1 MSKPKI
7 IYVLSNAFS
16 GSTILSLYLNN
27 HPSILN
33 LGEIS
38 NLSKLYRQKS
48 VCTCGLKFPR
58 CSFWGPVL
66 HDLSF
71 YNQNTKNNKSYRFDI
86 VDKNIDI
93 KGFTIKKFLFLL
105 GIRMRCLFLK
115 NTRENYINKNIFFFK
130 TISNSVNS
138 SKYIIDNSKQP
149 ERLSLLL
156 ESSKL
161 DIHCIFIKRDLLEIL
176 HSNLKRNKKTRK
188 WIPFKV
194 LREIF
199 ILYFRNRSLEKVF
212 GKIEP
217 SKKISIYFDQ
227 FSKNPELFSKK
238 VFDFLS
244 LDISA
249 VNYGNKVDINDLHL
263 FGWNKILRNKKE
275 VFVENNIH
283 NRSLKSIPLIYRYL
297 FKLVFRKGYFVKPLL

>member
-7 IYVLSNAFS
+7 IYIVSNAFS

-33 LGEIS
+33 LGEVS
-38 NLSKLYRQKS
+38 RLSKIYRKKS

-71 YNQNTKNNKSYRFDI
+71 HNQNIKNNKSYHFDI
-86 VDKNIDI
+86 QDENIDK

-105 GIRMRCLFLK
+105 GINMRWLFPK
-115 NTRENYINKNIFFFK
+115 NTRENYINKNVFFFK
-130 TISNSVNS
+130 TISNSINS
-138 SKYIIDNSKQP
+138 SNYIIDNSKQP
-149 ERLSLLL
+149 ERLSILLGSNKL
-156 ESSKL
+156 E
-161 DIHCIFIKRDLLEIL
+161 IHCILIKRDLLEIL
-176 HSNLKRNKKTRK
+176 YSNLKRKKRTRK

-199 ILYFRNRSLEKVF
+199 ILYFRNRTLEKVF
-212 GKIEP
+212 GKVEP
-217 SKKISIYFDQ
+217 SKKISICYDQ
-227 FSKNPELFSKK
+227 FSRDPELISKK
-238 VFDFLS
+238 IFDFLS
-244 LDISA
+244 LDISDL
-249 VNYGNKVDINDLHL
+249 NYGNKVDINDIHL
-263 FGWNKILRNKKE
+263 YSWNKILRNKKE
-275 VFVENNIH
+275 IFVENNIH
-283 NRSLKSIPLIYRYL
+283 NMSLKSIPLIYRYI